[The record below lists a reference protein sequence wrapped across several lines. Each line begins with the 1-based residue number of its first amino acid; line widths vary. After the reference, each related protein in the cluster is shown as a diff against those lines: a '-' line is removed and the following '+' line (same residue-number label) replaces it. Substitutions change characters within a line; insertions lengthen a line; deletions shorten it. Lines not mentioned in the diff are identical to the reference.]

1 MKVAVITSF
10 PRDPARPVGGVEAVS
25 VNLVRALAALP
36 ELEIHVV
43 TTDYAGTIMET
54 THWLGA
60 TVHRLP
66 HSGKSVLI
74 DALGPGRH
82 RIGTF
87 LTELCPDLIHA
98 HDVYGLMVQ
107 HVPLPRVFT
116 IHGFIYS
123 DTRLSGKRMATLR
136 SWLWQRVETRGWA
149 AQPHIV
155 SISPYVRERL
165 AGIAGGVIHDIDNPI
180 APEFFGIQRR
190 EVPGTIFSAAVLT
203 PRKNSLALIEALA
216 RVRQAG
222 LDATLRLA
230 GAPIDTEYVAHL
242 EQRIRQLGLEQ
253 HVMFLGSISTAE
265 VREELARASV
275 FALVSFE
282 EGSPMGIEEAMAAGV
297 PVVTSNRCGMPYMV
311 RDGVSG
317 FLVDPHSP
325 TDIADRLIEIITHPA
340 VSTRMSEKS
349 RTIALDRFHPDVVAR
364 RTREVYQHAVGQRPA
379 ALMSAVLS

>member
-1 MKVAVITSF
+1 MKVAVVTSF
-10 PRDPARPVGGVEAVS
+10 PRDPARPLGGVEAVS

-36 ELEIHVV
+36 GLEVHVV
-43 TTDYAGTIMET
+43 TTDYAGVIKET

-66 HSGKSVLI
+66 HSGKPVLI
-74 DALGPGRH
+74 DALGTGKR
-82 RIGTF
+82 TVCAF
-87 LTELCPDLIHA
+87 LAELCPDLIHA

-107 HVPLPRVFT
+107 NIPLPRVFT
-116 IHGFIYS
+116 IHGFIHS
-123 DTRLSGKRMATLR
+123 DTRLSGKRLAVLR
-136 SWLWQRVETRGWA
+136 SWLWRRVETQGWA
-149 AQPHIV
+149 TQPHII

-165 AGIAGGVIHDIDNPI
+165 TGITSGVIHDIDNPI
-180 APEFFGIQRR
+180 APEFFDIQRR

-203 PRKNSLALIEALA
+203 PRKNPLALIDALA

-222 LDATLRLA
+222 VDATLRLA
-230 GAPIDTEYVAHL
+230 GASIDAEYVTHL
-242 EQRIRQLGLEQ
+242 ERRVRQLGLEQ

-317 FLVDPHSP
+317 FLVDPHAP
-325 TDIADRLIEIITHPA
+325 TDIANRLIEIITHPA
-340 VSTRMSEKS
+340 MSTEMSEKS

-364 RTREVYQHAVGQRPA
+364 RTRAVYQCAVGQGSA
-379 ALMSAVLS
+379 APVDTAPS